1 MDEPL
6 PTARA
11 LVRDRFP
18 TARTA
23 FLAGS
28 VLTHRR
34 TPTSDLDIV
43 VLMDGPPA
51 PGRENLVHRGWPTE
65 LFLQTEAVWRDFAD
79 KETAKRSS
87 PLLAMCAEGTLLFDE
102 DGLGASLQAEARS
115 RWAAGPPPLS
125 DGERD
130 HLRYIVTD
138 LLDDLRGCADPAE
151 RLYLVSHLLQRAS
164 ELVLLAGGH
173 WLGGGK
179 WLSRRLAAAE
189 PDLHHALYEAAREAT
204 DGDIKGFEAAVTRAL
219 DVAGGPLWDGYSI
232 G

>member
-1 MDEPL
+1 M
-6 PTARA
+6 
-11 LVRDRFP
+11 
-18 TARTA
+18 
-23 FLAGS
+23 
-28 VLTHRR
+28 
-34 TPTSDLDIV
+34 
-43 VLMDGPPA
+43 
-51 PGRENLVHRGWPTE
+51 
-65 LFLQTEAVWRDFAD
+65 
-79 KETAKRSS
+79 
-87 PLLAMCAEGTLLFDE
+87 
-102 DGLGASLQAEARS
+102 
-115 RWAAGPPPLS
+115 
-125 DGERD
+125 
-130 HLRYIVTD
+130 TD

-179 WLSRRLAAAE
+179 WLSRRLAAAD